1 LQSVREIG
9 GESNEATIEEEIDT
23 GKNTNQP
30 DKQDPIYQQVETMG
44 NIETA

>member
-1 LQSVREIG
+1 VSSTGKIKPYLQSVREIG

-30 DKQDPIYQQVETMG
+30 DK
-44 NIETA
+44 